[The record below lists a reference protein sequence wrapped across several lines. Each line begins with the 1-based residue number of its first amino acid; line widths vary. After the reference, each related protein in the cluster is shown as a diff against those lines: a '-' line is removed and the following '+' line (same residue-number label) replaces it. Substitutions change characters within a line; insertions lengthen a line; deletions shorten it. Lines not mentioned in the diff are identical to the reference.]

1 MTVRIDRE
9 DAADAAAVAGLIAR
23 AFGPGRFAKT
33 AERLRE
39 GNHPALALVA
49 RDGPAVV
56 GCVRLWPIRVG
67 EVVALLLGPFAVE
80 ASHRDQGLG
89 AELIEAACAQAKEDG
104 WNHVLLVGDEPYYGR
119 FGFTAA
125 RDVALPGPVDQ
136 RRVLARALVDAEPL
150 RGIVRSP
157 ND

>member
-9 DAADAAAVAGLIAR
+9 DAADAEAVAGLIAR

-39 GNHPALALVA
+39 GNHAALALVA
-49 RDGPAVV
+49 REGEAVV

-67 EVVALLLGPFAVE
+67 GAEALLLGPFAVE

-89 AELIEAACAQAKEDG
+89 AELIEAACERARAAG
-104 WNHVLLVGDEPYYGR
+104 WRHVLLVGDEPYYGR
-119 FGFTAA
+119 FGFTLA
-125 RDVALPGPVDQ
+125 RDVSLPGPVDP
-136 RRVLARALVDAEPL
+136 RRVLARPL
-150 RGIVRSP
+150 GEATPLSGEVTLP
-157 ND
+157 P